1 MNHVMNRV
9 IKIGGGI
16 LDKPEQLNAV
26 LDAIARRPDGIVLVH
41 GGGRLATDL
50 AERLHLPQHMHE
62 GRRITDY
69 DSLQVVTMTYAG
81 WINKSIV
88 AGLYARGV
96 AALGLCGADGDLI
109 RSVKRSPDP
118 VDFGFVGDPVAVNH
132 DALRS
137 YAGNAV
143 PVIAPITHD
152 GAGTL
157 LNTNADTVAAV
168 IARALAPNV
177 ELVFAFDHVGV
188 LRNLQDPTSMIPEL
202 SRASATTMVNS
213 GEIHSGMLPKLSA
226 AFSAVEQGVPRV
238 RIVKYD
244 EIDGEGGT
252 WIR

>member
-1 MNHVMNRV
+1 MDRSTYRV

-16 LDKPEQLNAV
+16 LDKPDQLNAV
-26 LDAIARRPDGIVLVH
+26 LDAIARRPEGVVLVH

-62 GRRITDY
+62 GRRITD
-69 DSLQVVTMTYAG
+69 DETLQVVTMTYAG

-118 VDFGFVGDPVAVNH
+118 VDYGYVGDPVTVNH
-132 DALRS
+132 VVLQRLAQDT
-137 YAGNAV
+137 V

-177 ELVFAFDHVGV
+177 ELVFAFDHAGV
-188 LRNLQDPTSMIPEL
+188 LRNLQDPASMIPEL
-202 SRASATTMVNS
+202 SRASATVLVDS

-244 EIDGEGGT
+244 KIDGEGGT